1 MQNQCMESHQAAVDP
16 LLAKLAETRG
26 ALTVSYRVA
35 IAGLCFWLLFLL
47 AIAVKTAERMD
58 EGAFTT
64 LIGVLVWLFFA
75 VPILLHIWPILELRR
90 AGKAMSAFALAPS
103 DAGVVDALRAQGR
116 YWRAAALCHLTLIIW
131 VIVDLI
137 LLEYLVRAQQV

>member
-1 MQNQCMESHQAAVDP
+1 MAVRSATSAVDP
-16 LLAKLAETRG
+16 LLAKLTETRG

-47 AIAVKTAERMD
+47 AMADKTADRMH
-58 EGAFTT
+58 EGAFTP
-64 LIGVLVWLFFA
+64 LIGVLAWLFFA
-75 VPILLHIWPILELRR
+75 VPILLHIWPILALRR

-103 DAGVVDALRAQGR
+103 DDGALDALRAQGR

-137 LLEYLVRAQQV
+137 LLEYLVRAQQA